1 MRVVPAAK
9 AGNPILMAN
18 IVQNL
23 AAVAFQE
30 KRFSD
35 AEERYSE
42 LVTLKRAMLDED
54 GLAEALEW
62 QGLSQEQQAAYDRAV
77 VCWEESALICK
88 AFELTDRLRP
98 MLDPLEARLSSLEM
112 REELEEFDAEWS
124 A

>member
-1 MRVVPAAK
+1 
-9 AGNPILMAN
+9 MAN
-18 IVQNL
+18 IVQSL

-42 LVTLKRAMLDED
+42 LVTLKRAMADED

-62 QGLSQEQQAAYDRAV
+62 QGLSQEQQGAYDRAA

-88 AFELTDRLRP
+88 AFELTHRLGPILTHLRRGYQA
-98 MLDPLEARLSSLEM
+98 LDM
-112 REELEEFDAEWS
+112 REELETFDEEWN